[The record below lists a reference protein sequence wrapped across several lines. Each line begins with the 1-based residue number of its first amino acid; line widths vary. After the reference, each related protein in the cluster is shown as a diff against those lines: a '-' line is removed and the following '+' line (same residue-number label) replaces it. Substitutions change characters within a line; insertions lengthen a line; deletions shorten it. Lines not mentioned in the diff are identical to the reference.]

1 METRYTSLFPARSQ
15 SKLPAAAKKID
26 GEKFTDDQ
34 SVFAVRHGAFI
45 DVGIKTGR
53 LIEVAHLEPA
63 SKTTEKSPDYVGLTD
78 GLKSGVRHRVAV
90 WLKTISQGGYA
101 GRKCLRVALTPL

>member
-1 METRYTSLFPARSQ
+1 METRYTSLFPARCQ
-15 SKLPAAAKKID
+15 SKLPAVAKKID

-34 SVFAVRHGAFI
+34 SVFAIRRGAFL

-53 LIEVAHLEPA
+53 LVEVAHLEAAP
-63 SKTTEKSPDYVGLTD
+63 KTTDKSPDFIGLTD

-90 WLKTISQGGYA
+90 WLKTISQGNLA

>member
-1 METRYTSLFPARSQ
+1 METRYTSLFPASNR
-15 SKLPAAAKKID
+15 SKLPMAAKKID

-34 SVFAVRHGAFI
+34 SVFAIRRGTFM

-53 LIEVAHLEPA
+53 LVEVAHLEISPK
-63 SKTTEKSPDYVGLTD
+63 KTENSPDFVGLTD

-90 WLKTISQGGYA
+90 WLKTIGQGNLS

>member
-1 METRYTSLFPARSQ
+1 METRYTFLFPASSR
-15 SKLPAAAKKID
+15 SKLPMAAKKID

-34 SVFAVRHGAFI
+34 SVFAIRRGTSM

-63 SKTTEKSPDYVGLTD
+63 AKKTEKSPDFIGLTD

-90 WLKTISQGGYA
+90 WLKSINQGNMI
-101 GRKCLRVALTPL
+101 GRRCLRVALTPL